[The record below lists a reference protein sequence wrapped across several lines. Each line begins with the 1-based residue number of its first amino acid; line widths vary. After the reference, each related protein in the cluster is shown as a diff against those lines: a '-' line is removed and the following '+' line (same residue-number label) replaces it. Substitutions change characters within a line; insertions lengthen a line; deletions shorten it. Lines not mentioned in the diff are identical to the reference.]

1 MACMLII
8 SHLKWI
14 SFTVLSYPIVKWG
27 IFLSDSRYYLA
38 EKGLSTIKINKN
50 RAL

>member
-14 SFTVLSYPIVKWG
+14 SFAVLFYPIVKWG
-27 IFLSDSRYYLA
+27 IFLPDSRYY
-38 EKGLSTIKINKN
+38 
-50 RAL
+50 